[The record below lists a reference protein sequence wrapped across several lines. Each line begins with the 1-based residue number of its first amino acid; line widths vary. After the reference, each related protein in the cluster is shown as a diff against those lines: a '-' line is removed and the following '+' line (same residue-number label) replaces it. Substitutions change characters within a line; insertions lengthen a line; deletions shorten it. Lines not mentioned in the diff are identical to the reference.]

1 MAIMA
6 FYAALI
12 FVVKASGS
20 KKTPAVEAAPTVSVV
35 AGEIPSVDS
44 PEFDAWV
51 STPGNLEKLF
61 QE

>member
-6 FYAALI
+6 FYATLI

-20 KKTPAVEAAPTVSVV
+20 KKAPAVEATPTVSVI
-35 AGEIPSVDS
+35 AGDIPSIES

-51 STPGNLEKLF
+51 STPGNLEKWL